1 VRRNHRADDRPDLC
15 DAVRQAV
22 SASFDDESPGL
33 RAWTRRAHLRRCP
46 ECRRFEAGVQAL
58 TVPMF
63 LDGSRLAP
71 DDLKESLAGALI
83 RPDGSSPAPGEERGR
98 RPVPRLGWRRPVQW
112 AGALVPTV
120 ALGVLLPLGA
130 FSAASGRPT
139 HASTP
144 CTVNVHHAHR
154 PFG

>member
-1 VRRNHRADDRPDLC
+1 VRRIHRFGDRPDLC

-22 SASFDDESPGL
+22 SASLDDEPPGL

-46 ECRRFEAGVQAL
+46 ECRRFEAGVQEI

-63 LDGSRLAP
+63 LNGSRRAP
-71 DDLKESLAGALI
+71 ADLKERLAGALI
-83 RPDGSSPAPGEERGR
+83 RPDGLVLDPGRERGR
-98 RPVPRLGWRRPVQW
+98 RLAPHVGWRRRVQW

-144 CTVNVHHAHR
+144 CTVNVRHVPR

>member
-1 VRRNHRADDRPDLC
+1 LC
-15 DAVRQAV
+15 DAVRQAI
-22 SASFDDESPGL
+22 SASLDDESPGL
-33 RAWTRRAHLRRCP
+33 RPWTRRAHLRRCP
-46 ECRRFEAGVQAL
+46 ECRRFEAGVQTL
-58 TVPMF
+58 TMPMF
-63 LDGSRLAP
+63 LEGSRRAP
-71 DDLKESLAGALI
+71 DDLKERLAGALI
-83 RPDGSSPAPGEERGR
+83 RPDDPPLVPVREQGLDKGR
-98 RPVPRLGWRRPVQW
+98 RLVPHVGWRRSMRW

-144 CTVNVHHAHR
+144 CTVNVHHAPR